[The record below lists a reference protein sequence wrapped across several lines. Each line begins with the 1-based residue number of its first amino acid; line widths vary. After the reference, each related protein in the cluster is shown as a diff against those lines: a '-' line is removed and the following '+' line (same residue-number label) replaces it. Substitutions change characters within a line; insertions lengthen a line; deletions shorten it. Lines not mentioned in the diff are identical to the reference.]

1 LEGATVQRPRRL
13 ARIQGFG
20 IDTVAA
26 VAGEDPDVLRLENLD
41 TDLAPPPEA
50 LVATCQAAG
59 RDDANSYLPFT
70 GRLDL
75 KTAISARVAGR
86 SGVTYDP
93 ESEIVITATD
103 GDGLVDVLLALT
115 DPGDEVVLTDPTY
128 AGVLNRVHLVGAVPR
143 LASARVIDGEWR
155 LDIDEL
161 RSVVGPRTRALFVQN
176 PTFPSGQLFDDRE
189 WAAIAEVCRDNDLW
203 LIYWSIFE
211 GVVFDNRT
219 IVHPASLPG
228 LRDRLVTVGTV
239 SIEQRMIGWRLG
251 WVIAPRPVLPD
262 IALVHIYNA
271 VAPGGIAQAAALA
284 AFNAPDDGLSR
295 CVVEWQRRRDTV
307 LEQLHGLP
315 VIRAAGTWSQLL
327 DVAALGLDP
336 GSFSDTLLRHHVAA
350 TPMTGWG
357 GPVADRHVR
366 LVFSNE
372 PVERLELLGDRVR
385 AALREHGV

>member
-1 LEGATVQRPRRL
+1 LKGAIVQRPRRL

-26 VAGEDPDVLRLENLD
+26 AAAENPDVLRLENLD

-50 LVATCQAAG
+50 VAATCEAAS

-75 KTAISARVAGR
+75 KRAISARVAAR
-86 SGVTYDP
+86 SGVTYDA
-93 ESEIVITATD
+93 ESQIVVTATD
-103 GDGLVDVLLALT
+103 GDALLDVLLALT

-128 AGVLNRVHLVGAVPR
+128 AGMLNRVHLVGAVPR
-143 LASARVIDGEWR
+143 LVSAHVIDGEWR
-155 LDIDEL
+155 LDLDQL
-161 RSVVGPRTRALFVQN
+161 KAVVGPRTRALFLQN
-176 PTFPSGQLFDDRE
+176 PTFPSGQLFDNRE
-189 WAAIAEVCRDNDLW
+189 WASIEGLCSDNDLW

-211 GVVFDNRT
+211 GVVFDGRP
-219 IVHPASLPG
+219 IIHPASLPLLG
-228 LRDRLVTVGTV
+228 DRLVTVGTI

-251 WVIAPRPVLPD
+251 WVIAPPTVLPD

-284 AFNAPDDGLSR
+284 AYNATDDGLSR
-295 CVVEWQRRRDTV
+295 CVAEWQLRRDTV
-307 LEQLHGLP
+307 LEQLDGLP
-315 VIRAAGTWSQLL
+315 VIRAAGTWSQLF

-336 GSFSDTLLRHHVAA
+336 ERFSHSLLRHNVAA

-357 GPVADRHVR
+357 GPVADRHIR

-372 PVERLELLGDRVR
+372 PVERLNLLGDRVR
-385 AALREHGV
+385 AALRDHGI